1 MKLIIT
7 DTASQWF
14 RQHLNLTSGQGVK
27 LFGKTVQPRHVAH
40 TADQG
45 FAAED
50 DLGDAVLTTTKDG
63 INYHINFADEWF
75 FSGLVTTVDAQPGA
89 DQPYFSFAKE
99 QPATT
104 TAPTNDST
112 AQTTDATTSAS
123 QKFEDYWE

>member
-7 DTASQWF
+7 AAASQWF
-14 RQHLNLTSGQGVK
+14 QQHLKLTSGQGVK
-27 LFGKTVQPRHVAH
+27 FFGKAIQPRQVKH
-40 TADQG
+40 TPDQG

-50 DLGDAVLTTTKDG
+50 DLSDAVLTTSKDS

-75 FSGLVTTVDAQPGA
+75 FSGLVTTVDYSSGARQPH
-89 DQPYFSFAKE
+89 FTFTKE

-104 TAPTNDST
+104 TAPTSDSS
-112 AQTTDATTSAS
+112 APATDATTSAS